1 MRIAEDAKQKA
12 ADYMSAKV
20 EVENFEKLAQA
31 LYVPA
36 FGELLLT
43 HQEDFKNDP
52 CKPQGSMATVSKV
65 YHRTRPS
72 PVLLP
77 PERARFSWQAISKS
91 QAEET

>member
-1 MRIAEDAKQKA
+1 LRIAEDAKQKA

-20 EVENFEKLAQA
+20 EVESFEKLAQA

-36 FGELLLT
+36 CGKLLLT

-52 CKPQGSMATVSKV
+52 GQPQGSMATVSKV
-65 YHRTRPS
+65 YYRAGAG

-77 PERARFSWQAISKS
+77 PERAWFSWQTTSKS
-91 QAEET
+91 QAEEA